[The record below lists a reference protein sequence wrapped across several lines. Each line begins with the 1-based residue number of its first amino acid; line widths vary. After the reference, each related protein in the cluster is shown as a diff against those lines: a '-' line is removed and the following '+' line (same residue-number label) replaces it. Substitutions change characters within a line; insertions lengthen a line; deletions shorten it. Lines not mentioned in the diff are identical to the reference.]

1 MANEFSFALGPM
13 NNSYIPQNDP
23 RNANTWWEGGQISGY
38 NPSGDAPPGWNQF
51 IAEGGDPSKKSNYD
65 NWALQ
70 QQRNSGVES
79 YVNRMADPI
88 SAQNT
93 AGFNADL
100 NSARGYL
107 NPFLQTSPNQM
118 PNLYGQ
124 RATGYDQRLQQLLDN
139 PDSIQNS
146 AAYKFR
152 MEQGL
157 DALNRQLGA
166 RGLLNSGNRLLETTK
181 YGQGL
186 ASQEYGDQFK
196 RLSDIYGTNANA
208 DIGQQNANTNAWQS
222 RGNLLSDFYG
232 RTSQNVNKNAEIQNN
247 NRLGWAKQYS
257 DIAPKPEAWGITN
270 SW

>member
-1 MANEFSFALGPM
+1 MATVQEAWEKRYGPM
-13 NNSYIPQNDP
+13 AQYIAQ
-23 RNANTWWEGGQISGY
+23 GGKKK
-38 NPSGDAPPGWNQF
+38 
-51 IAEGGDPSKKSNYD
+51 KKSEFQ
-65 NWALQ
+65 NWQLQ
-70 QQRNSGVES
+70 QQRNTGVEQ
-79 YVNRMADPI
+79 YVNRMADPMA
-88 SAQNT
+88 SANT
-93 AGFNADL
+93 AGYNADL
-100 NSARGYL
+100 DSARGYL

-124 RATGYDQRLQQLLDN
+124 RATNYDQRLQQLLDN

-208 DIGQQNANTNAWQS
+208 DIGQQNANTSAWQAK
-222 RGNLLSDFYG
+222 GNLLGDFYG
-232 RTSQNVNKNAEIQNN
+232 RTSQNVNQNAEIQNN

-257 DIAPKPEAWGITN
+257 DISAKPEWWSVTGN
-270 SW
+270 NW